1 MTPPPRRIGAGRT
14 VGNGGDTMASVNRS
28 AATLSGLAVAS
39 LVLGLLGFLGLTAL
53 LGFILGII
61 ALVKISGSGGR
72 LSGQGMAIG
81 GVVTSG
87 CWLLMVPISLAI
99 LLPAVAKTREAML
112 GSGCQFQMQ
121 MVATTITQ
129 YAAEN
134 GGKLPKSTAEVTTTM
149 TAMGLPSSTFECK
162 SGTKFILS
170 PKVAGKSIESIANPS
185 QTVLLFE
192 STDGKTAA
200 YPHDG
205 YGYVAYVDGLVRKVG
220 QAEGKKI
227 P

>member
-1 MTPPPRRIGAGRT
+1 
-14 VGNGGDTMASVNRS
+14 
-28 AATLSGLAVAS
+28 
-39 LVLGLLGFLGLTAL
+39 
-53 LGFILGII
+53 
-61 ALVKISGSGGR
+61 
-72 LSGQGMAIG
+72 
-81 GVVTSG
+81 
-87 CWLLMVPISLAI
+87 
-99 LLPAVAKTREAML
+99 
-112 GSGCQFQMQ
+112 
-121 MVATTITQ
+121 
-129 YAAEN
+129 
-134 GGKLPKSTAEVTTTM
+134 M

-162 SGTKFILS
+162 SGAKFILS
-170 PKVAGKSIESIANPS
+170 PKVAGKSLESIANPS